1 MELKTRKG
9 GGKALSGSAQQE
21 GSFQKHLNL
30 CSIGTSEENVS
41 NLGVVKT
48 SLNSKVLIKMSYR
61 ISEKIQLL

>member
-1 MELKTRKG
+1 MELKIKKG
-9 GGKALSGSAQQE
+9 GGKALSGSAQDK

-30 CSIGTSEENVS
+30 CLAGTSEENVS